1 MTIKQSHSLER
12 VLQTSTGL
20 VAMEGGEIT
29 NGEVLSL
36 PHLKFLIIAG
46 RRGSRKEFENVD
58 MGSVLARTDLTSR
71 IRTITR

>member
-1 MTIKQSHSLER
+1 
-12 VLQTSTGL
+12 
-20 VAMEGGEIT
+20 MEGGEIT